1 MRISYKRY
9 KVSGFATFLSA
20 IGAIAIYMGIIV
32 LVMMFI
38 YSVQGVKDEDSIIFI
53 PICIGM
59 IIVGALSKY
68 KLADYVAARALK
80 NLAYDT
86 PSKRAQENRI
96 QHKYYRFNNGDG
108 GLRKTGLK
116 VEYLDMNGDWIENPD
131 LIKKFVNKDTD
142 IHEITEEEAV
152 ELVRSRK
159 GY

>member
-1 MRISYKRY
+1 MWIRYKRY

-20 IGAIAIYMGIIV
+20 IGAMAMYVGIMSF
-32 LVMMFI
+32 VMI
-38 YSVQGVKDEDSIIFI
+38 LLYSANGVKDEESLIFI
-53 PICIGM
+53 PILIVL

>member
-1 MRISYKRY
+1 MWIRYKRY

-20 IGAIAIYMGIIV
+20 IGAMAMYVGIMSF
-32 LVMMFI
+32 VMI
-38 YSVQGVKDEDSIIFI
+38 LLYSANGVKDEESLIFI
-53 PICIGM
+53 PILIVL
-59 IIVGALSKY
+59 IIAGALSKY

>member
-1 MRISYKRY
+1 MWIRYKRY

-20 IGAIAIYMGIIV
+20 IGAMAMYVGIMSF
-32 LVMMFI
+32 VMI
-38 YSVQGVKDEDSIIFI
+38 LLYSANGVKDEESLIFI
-53 PICIGM
+53 PILIVL
-59 IIVGALSKY
+59 IIAGALSKY

-80 NLAYDT
+80 NLANDT

-96 QHKYYRFNNGDG
+96 QHKYYRFNSGNG
-108 GLRKTGLK
+108 GLRKTGFK

-131 LIKKFVNKDTD
+131 LLRKFVNKDTD
-142 IHEITEEEAV
+142 IHEITEEEAL